1 MSLGDPGVVAF
12 RPDAGLLA
20 LEPMRGPP
28 GVEALEP
35 QQASAYLE
43 RLGMGEGRSPTLETL
58 RLVHRAHV
66 TRVPFEN
73 LDIHLGVPIP
83 LDARASAEKLAR
95 RSRGGFCYELNG
107 ALAAL
112 LAFLGFEVE
121 LLEARVFGADGLGG
135 RFGHLALSVRFG
147 DAAYLT
153 DVGFGRGGFDEP
165 LPFGR
170 GHYDDAAGSFE
181 LREADGGALDLACD
195 GALQYRVVGTPRA
208 LMDFQDGCTFHQT
221 SPDSGFTRGTVC
233 SIRTAAGR
241 VTLAGTL
248 LIETTADER
257 SEQELSSDA
266 FGRALRER
274 FGVALCDV
282 DLARLAQLGPSSVAA
297 LGR

>member
-1 MSLGDPGVVAF
+1 
-12 RPDAGLLA
+12 
-20 LEPMRGPP
+20 MRAPP
-28 GVEALEP
+28 GVDALDP

-43 RLGMGEGRSPTLETL
+43 RLGVGEGCSPKLETL
-58 RLVHRAHV
+58 RIVHRAHL

-73 LDIHLGVPIP
+73 LDIHLGVPIR
-83 LDARASAEKLAR
+83 LDVRAFAEKLTR

-121 LLEARVFGADGLGG
+121 LLEARVYGADGLGG

-165 LPFGR
+165 LPFRQGR
-170 GHYDDAAGSFE
+170 YDDTAGSFE
-181 LREADGGALDLACD
+181 LREADGGALDLVCD
-195 GALQYRVVGTPRA
+195 GAPQYRVVGTPRA

-221 SPDSGFTRGTVC
+221 SPDSGFTRATVC
-233 SIRTAAGR
+233 SIRTATGR
-241 VTLAGTL
+241 VTLAGRV

-257 SEQELSSDA
+257 REQELSSEA

-274 FGVALCDV
+274 FGVELSDI
-282 DLARLAQLGPSSVAA
+282 DLARLT
-297 LGR
+297 